1 MHRAG
6 CAGRCLRSGS
16 ARRALGGHPSS
27 RTPTS
32 FLQVA
37 KFTRESD
44 SPAEQAGFEPLVPL
58 ATASLDYR
66 GGEGAAGR
74 SGLSK
79 RRHCFSRGDQR
90 FESPSLQQRVRVSHR
105 PGRCTSNTPVLR
117 ADERCGK
124 NGGVHNSQTRSKL
137 VACPGERERHES
149 SPSPWPIGRRK
160 RCKPTASTASAVIQH
175 RNGTSTKLNLT
186 L

>member
-1 MHRAG
+1 VHRAG

-124 NGGVHNSQTRSKL
+124 NAGYIIPKHDLNSSH
-137 VACPGERERHES
+137 APES
-149 SPSPWPIGRRK
+149 G
-160 RCKPTASTASAVIQH
+160 
-175 RNGTSTKLNLT
+175 NGTNQARHRGQSGGGRDASLPHRPLR